1 MKIHDNT
8 WTTGEMVTSV
18 KLENM
23 YLNEV
28 NVTDNIHPQYL
39 KSVIDPRYGIF
50 YIVGSDSTPASS
62 ITSGPPAEITVGTAG
77 TFNDEPALIAAFE
90 RGIETSVDI
99 QANMKRHLTG
109 GGTGSALYKL
119 FKIHDGA
126 STLIATGNAQT
137 PTDNG
142 NYHWTTFGTA
152 VDISSIPAGDLIV
165 VQLRVTMAA
174 AGEDLTAEI
183 DLQYLKVTR
192 NV

>member
-1 MKIHDNT
+1 MAIHNQ
-8 WTTGEMVTSV
+8 SV
-18 KLENM
+18 SN
-23 YLNEV
+23 NEKALSSIFNYCV
-28 NVTDNIHPQYL
+28 ADANNVADNIHPQYL
-39 KSVIDPRYGIF
+39 KSVIDPRYADF
-50 YIVGSDSTPASS
+50 AIVGGLAPVSE
-62 ITSGPPAEITVGTAG
+62 ILSGPPASPNVGTAG
-77 TFNDEPALIAAFE
+77 SFSDEPALIAAFE

-119 FKIHDGA
+119 YKIHDGA
-126 STLIATGNAQT
+126 STLIATGSAQT
-137 PTDNG
+137 PTDDG

-152 VDISSIPAGDLIV
+152 VDISSITAGDLIV

-174 AGEDLTAEI
+174 AGAGLTAEI